1 MKHIL
6 ITGVS
11 TGIRH
16 AAAQAL
22 VAKGYHVYGSV
33 RRQVDADTLQREL
46 GTQFSPLLFDVTD
59 PAAIAK
65 QPEGWR
71 RR

>member
-11 TGIRH
+11 TGIGH
-16 AAAQAL
+16 ATAQAL
-22 VAKGYHVYGSV
+22 VAKGYHVDGSV

-46 GTQFSPLLFDVTD
+46 GTQFSPLLFDVMTQRRSQ
-59 PAAIAK
+59 K